1 MLEVRGL
8 SRRFGSIVVFG
19 GVDVDLRA
27 GEVLGLIGPN
37 GAGKST
43 FINCV
48 TGSLAPDSGTV
59 SFDGVPVIGRRP
71 DQFSR
76 MGLAR
81 TFQDP
86 RLLEHRTAFENVLL
100 GRRVKYGVVEL
111 ARLGQGRRTRAHEE
125 RVVLEVL
132 DQVGCRHL
140 ADIRAGSLS
149 AGQQRLVSVARAMAG
164 SPRCLLLDEPAAG
177 LNDTETAALLEN
189 LRIIRGT
196 GVAIL
201 LVEHHMGLV
210 MEVCDRVT
218 VLANGGVI
226 AEGAPDEVRRDP
238 EVIRSYLGSAA

>member
-8 SRRFGSIVVFG
+8 SRRFGSVLVFG
-19 GVDVDLRA
+19 DVDVDLHA

-48 TGSLAPDSGTV
+48 TGSLTPDSGTV
-59 SFDGVPVIGRRP
+59 TLDGVPVMGRRP

-76 MGLAR
+76 MGLMR

-100 GRRVKYGVVEL
+100 GRRVKRGVVGL
-111 ARLGQGRRTRAHEE
+111 TRRGRRSRADEE

-132 DQVGCRHL
+132 GQVGCRQL
-140 ADIRAGSLS
+140 ADVSAGSLS
-149 AGQQRLVSVARAMAG
+149 AGQQRLISVARAMAG

-189 LRIIRGT
+189 LRIIQGT

-226 AEGAPDEVRRDP
+226 AEGAPDEVRRDA

>member
-1 MLEVRGL
+1 MFRD
-8 SRRFGSIVVFG
+8 
-19 GVDVDLRA
+19 VDVDLHA

-59 SFDGVPVIGRRP
+59 IFEDVPITGRRP

-76 MGLAR
+76 TGLVR

-86 RLLEHRTAFENVLL
+86 RLLENRTAFENVLL
-100 GRRVKYGVVEL
+100 GRRVKGGVGALTRV
-111 ARLGQGRRTRAHEE
+111 GQRRRSRQDEE
-125 RVVLEVL
+125 RLVLDVL
-132 DQVGCRHL
+132 DQVGCREL
-140 ADIRAGSLS
+140 ADVNAGSLS

-177 LNDTETAALLEN
+177 LNDTETAALREN

-218 VLANGGVI
+218 VLANGGII
-226 AEGAPDEVRRDP
+226 AHGEPEVVRRDP

>member
-1 MLEVRGL
+1 MLQVQGL
-8 SRRFGSIVVFG
+8 SRSFGSVAVFRD
-19 GVDVDLRA
+19 VDVDLHA

-59 SFDGVPVIGRRP
+59 TFEGVPITGRRP

-76 MGLAR
+76 TGLVR

-86 RLLEHRTAFENVLL
+86 RLLENRTAFENVLL
-100 GRRVKYGVVEL
+100 GRRVSGGAMGL
-111 ARLGQGRRTRAHEE
+111 ARMRQRRRARQDEE
-125 RVVLEVL
+125 RVVLDVL
-132 DQVGCRHL
+132 DQVGCRDL
-140 ADIRAGSLS
+140 ADVSAGSLS

-189 LRIIRGT
+189 LRIIRSA

-226 AEGAPDEVRRDP
+226 AQGKPEAVRRDP